1 MITLSNLSKTYK
13 KKRVVDNLS
22 FSMKEGQ
29 VFALLGSN
37 GAGKSTTIKMI
48 LGLVAKDEGEIN
60 IPEGERIGYSPET
73 RIF

>member
-1 MITLSNLSKTYK
+1 M
-13 KKRVVDNLS
+13 VDNLS
-22 FSMKEGQ
+22 FTVKEGQ